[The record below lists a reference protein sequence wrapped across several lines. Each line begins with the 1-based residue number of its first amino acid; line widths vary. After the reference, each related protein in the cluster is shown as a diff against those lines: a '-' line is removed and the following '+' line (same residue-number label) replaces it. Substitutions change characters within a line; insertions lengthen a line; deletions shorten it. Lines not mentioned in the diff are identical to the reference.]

1 MRCCPDKELGAQV
14 MTQLASK
21 EADLI
26 MKTERIQHLEK
37 LVNSRD
43 GVIADKDRQI
53 STLKQQLEA
62 ARQNQAGGAGG
73 GGGTS
78 DEVRR
83 LSQLVRD
90 LGDANAKQGEWIR
103 RQADSRTM

>member
-1 MRCCPDKELGAQV
+1 

-26 MKTERIQHLEK
+26 MKTERIQDLEK